1 MPERA
6 ASSPPPEQHWATRNL
21 AYQDCNL
28 FHILGPKKK
37 EVLIYCVYHQSRMNV
52 HLNVDG
58 LRQGLSFMQE
68 SGTGDHSGAESTALA
83 NESERDWMRRGST
96 SSKPSSIRCGY
107 RMTMV
112 RPHCLWFF
120 AFARSSDVELTELR
134 DPPISPARDIFLSD
148 KALAFS
154 QR

>member
-112 RPHCLWFF
+112 RPLCLWFF
-120 AFARSSDVELTELR
+120 AFCSFIRCGAKGVARSTNKSRKRYLFVR
-134 DPPISPARDIFLSD
+134 QSPSV
-148 KALAFS
+148 
-154 QR
+154 

>member
-28 FHILGPKKK
+28 CHILGPKKK

-83 NESERDWMRRGST
+83 NESEHDDGET
-96 SSKPSSIRCGY
+96 SLSLVFCFCSFIRCGAK
-107 RMTMV
+107 RV
-112 RPHCLWFF
+112 
-120 AFARSSDVELTELR
+120 ARSTNKSRKRYLFVR
-134 DPPISPARDIFLSD
+134 QSS
-148 KALAFS
+148 S
-154 QR
+154 V